1 MLNSSFSGL
10 CDHSRVKRL
19 NENFVRCTK
28 CGQSMISQ
36 EDSSLNK
43 SGQDFAKENKSFQ
56 RNFDRNFS
64 NVIEEVDQA
73 GPAPI
78 EFYIN
83 PNNNHYLIVDKTVL
97 NNSNPPK
104 FKVNCNGDINVA
116 TNEKINEISQRMKA
130 VRVDQEQFKYMF
142 KKA

>member
-10 CDHSRVKRL
+10 CDHSRIKRL

-28 CGQSMISQ
+28 CGQSMIRQ
-36 EDSSLNK
+36 EDVSMNK
-43 SGQDFAKENKSFQ
+43 NGQEFARENKSFQ

-64 NVIEEVDQA
+64 NVIEEVDRA

-78 EFYIN
+78 DFFIN
-83 PNNNHYLIVDKTVL
+83 PNNNDYLIVDRTVM

-104 FKVNCNGDINVA
+104 FKINYNGNITVA
-116 TNEKINEISQRMKA
+116 TNDQVNEISQKIKA
-130 VRVDQEQFKYMF
+130 IRVDQEQFKYLF
-142 KKA
+142 KK